1 MAAAHPLTI
10 RRKDI
15 DCCYDYGG
23 DSDLHRLSQPVKEAL
38 DLALQVSPLKDLQ
51 GHGWEINHG
60 YKKAS
65 TTLTQAV
72 PIGSMLDSVTLN
84 ADLSLEASR
93 IIRASHQ
100 SIDDIGTRYFN
111 GLHLWVPFLC
121 PGRFQKDLVLFQS
134 VPTADFSLLLLCMCL
149 ITYDP
154 PQHHP
159 PPIGHDTLYLNAKT
173 LFTQIQVLR
182 RPSIHLIQAGIFI
195 STYEYAHGRP
205 DSALASID
213 ICARMAYKAGVHQKP
228 ERPGWSEAWNTWWAI
243 RIFERI
249 FYCETTLTDL
259 PLITSAPD
267 EADLL
272 PYEVGDTECNERLK
286 PSYQVAPVSIVG
298 VGCLGRAAQA
308 AYLLDRVIQTM
319 KTTAAVNR
327 ISSLIVLDSEIQRLL
342 SATMNMCHGK
352 RGGNCGAVGILIRF
366 GLSLAAAGYTG

>member
-1 MAAAHPLTI
+1 V
-10 RRKDI
+10 
-15 DCCYDYGG
+15 
-23 DSDLHRLSQPVKEAL
+23 SLSQPVNGAL
-38 DLALQVSPLKDLQ
+38 DPVFQFSSRKDLQ
-51 GHGWEINHG
+51 GHGWEANHG
-60 YKKAS
+60 YKKS
-65 TTLTQAV
+65 PTTLSQVV
-72 PIGSMLDSVTLN
+72 PIGLMLDPVALN
-84 ADLSLEASR
+84 ATISLEVIR
-93 IIRASHQ
+93 IIQTCHQ

-121 PGRFQKDLVLFQS
+121 PGRFQKDLAQFRS
-134 VPTADFSLLLLCMCL
+134 VPTADFSLLLLCICL

-154 PQHHP
+154 PQRHP
-159 PPIGHDTLYLNAKT
+159 PPIAHDTLYLHAKT

-195 STYEYAHGRP
+195 SIYEYAHGRP

-213 ICARMAYKAGVHQKP
+213 ICARMAYKSRVHQKP

-272 PYEVGDTECNERLK
+272 PYEVGDSECEKISK
-286 PSYQVAPVSIVG
+286 PSCQVVPMSILE

-308 AYLLDRVIQTM
+308 TYLLDRVIQTM
-319 KTTAAVNR
+319 KITTATNQ
-327 ISSLIVLDSEIQRLL
+327 IHSLVVLDSELQRLL
-342 SATMNMCHGK
+342 SAAMNSCHGK
-352 RGGNCGAVGILIRF
+352 RGGHCGAVGISIRF
-366 GLSLAAAGYTG
+366 DLSIAAARYTG